1 MSGTD
6 LAPDHGS
13 RPADDDTRTRDDD
26 TRTRAEGTRT
36 RAEGTRT
43 GAGPAFSWLLV
54 ITGALGLLGSFVIT
68 LDKFRL
74 LENAAYA
81 PSCSLSPVI
90 SCTSVMR
97 SEQAA
102 VFGFPNPVIG
112 LAAFGAVTA
121 TGFAL
126 LAGARCRRWFW
137 LGLNLGTLGGV
148 VFCMWLMTQALY
160 EIGALCLWC
169 MLVWAA
175 TIVMFWYTTVH
186 DLRHGVIPAPRQLV
200 AAAREFHWAVPV
212 AWSLVIGMLIATR
225 FWTYWRTLLP

>member
-1 MSGTD
+1 MSTSSLTSDRGPRRYGND
-6 LAPDHGS
+6 S
-13 RPADDDTRTRDDD
+13 
-26 TRTRAEGTRT
+26 
-36 RAEGTRT
+36 RT

-54 ITGALGLLGSFVIT
+54 ITGALGVLGSFVIT
-68 LDKFRL
+68 VDKFRL
-74 LENAAYA
+74 LENAAYV
-81 PSCSLSPVI
+81 PSCSLSPVV

-97 SEQAA
+97 SAQAA

-112 LAAFGAVTA
+112 LIAFGAVTA
-121 TGFAL
+121 IGFGL
-126 LAGARCRRWFW
+126 LAGARYRRWYW
-137 LGLNLGTLGGV
+137 LGLNLGTLGGA

-186 DLRHGVIPAPRQLV
+186 NLRHGVIRAPRGLV

-212 AWSLVIGMLIATR
+212 TWYLVIGMLVATR
-225 FWTYWRTLLP
+225 FWTYWQALLL